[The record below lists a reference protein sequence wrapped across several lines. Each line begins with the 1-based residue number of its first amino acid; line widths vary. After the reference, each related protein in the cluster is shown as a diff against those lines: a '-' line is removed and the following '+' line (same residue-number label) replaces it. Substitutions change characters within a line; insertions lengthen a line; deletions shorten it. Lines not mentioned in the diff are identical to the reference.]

1 MLETGLSGDL
11 EVVSVELASVPLF
24 KLCLVGDDTI
34 RDGGDAIS
42 RTSAGA
48 WLPGCL
54 HTFPQSCSGFTLSL
68 SWKVLSLV

>member
-11 EVVSVELASVPLF
+11 EVVSVEPASVPLF

-42 RTSAGA
+42 RT

-68 SWKVLSLV
+68 SLKVLSLV